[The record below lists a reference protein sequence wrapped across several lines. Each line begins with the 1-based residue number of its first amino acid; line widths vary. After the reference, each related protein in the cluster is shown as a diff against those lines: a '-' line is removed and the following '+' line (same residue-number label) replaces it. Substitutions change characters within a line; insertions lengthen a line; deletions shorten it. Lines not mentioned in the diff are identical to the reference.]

1 MWLDH
6 APNSWAMGDSPTS
19 PVSESTRTH
28 RFRIAGMSGEDCA
41 ASIEHALRAVPS
53 VQNALVDVERAEA
66 IVRAASDVG
75 MANLIADV
83 ESAVTAAG
91 YTFLMAANGDPEP
104 VPEPTPES
112 PPEPTPAPAPPAP
125 RAPTIEPSER
135 QGEGWRAWIPP
146 WSTAWYV
153 ATRAVIV
160 FFAASLVFTVAFRF
174 LPVPFTLLM
183 VGETLFEGRDIRRQ
197 WMPLE
202 RISPHLIRAVIA
214 SEDNEFCHHWGIDF
228 KEIEAAWKRA
238 QRNGNRLRGAST
250 ISQQTAKNVF
260 LWSGRS
266 YLRKGLEVYF
276 TGLIE
281 VFWPKR
287 RIMEVYLNVIEWGP
301 GVFGAEAAARHW
313 FRKPASRLTRIE
325 AARLAAILPNP
336 NRYRA
341 NPPGPYVDGRSYTI
355 AARADSV
362 DLYGDDRC
370 ARP

>member
-1 MWLDH
+1 
-6 APNSWAMGDSPTS
+6 
-19 PVSESTRTH
+19 VSEPTRTH

-41 ASIEHALRAVPS
+41 ATVERALLVVPG
-53 VQNALVDVERAEA
+53 VQNAIVDVDRAEA
-66 IVRAASDVG
+66 VVRAASYIGV
-75 MANLIADV
+75 ANLTADV

-91 YTFLMAANGDPEP
+91 YTFLMAANGDPAPTPEP
-104 VPEPTPES
+104 IPEPTPE
-112 PPEPTPAPAPPAP
+112 PVPAP
-125 RAPTIEPSER
+125 RPAAPAGEPAEQPQS
-135 QGEGWRAWIPP
+135 EGWRAWIPP
-146 WSTAWYV
+146 WSTVWY
-153 ATRAVIV
+153 AASRAVIV
-160 FFAASLVFTVAFRF
+160 FFAASLFFTIVFRF

-228 KEIEAAWKRA
+228 KELEVAWERS
-238 QRNGNRLRGAST
+238 QRNGGRLRGAST

-260 LWSGRS
+260 LWPGRS
-266 YLRKGLEVYF
+266 YLRKGLEAYF

-341 NPPGPYVDGRSYTI
+341 NPPGPYVNGRSYTI

-362 DLYGDDRC
+362 NLYGDDRC